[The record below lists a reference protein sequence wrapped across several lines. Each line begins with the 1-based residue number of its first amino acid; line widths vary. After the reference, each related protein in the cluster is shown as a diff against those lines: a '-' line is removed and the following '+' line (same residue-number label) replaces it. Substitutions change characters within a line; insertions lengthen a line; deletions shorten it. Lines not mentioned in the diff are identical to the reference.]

1 LFYAELVSGQSGI
14 SAVDQILRNVDVAGI
29 QDERAREGIHLLLNL
44 IESLTADLRK
54 AQAEILYLR
63 EQLNRRKGGGGK
75 PDQPKDTAGAQPQSS
90 EKERAET
97 KQRTRRSKLDRIR
110 IDREEVLKL
119 YLLNKSGRLRGSPRR
134 TEAHSFSSLFD
145 QIRQRWHLPGSAYPV
160 ADVLKEVH
168 SRFFG
173 SAQQRFHRVPGPG
186 TSHRARTVAHHSLSD
201 SCPRIQLCGVVV
213 QGNLGMLQHH
223 QVRFVGPGPGDTLVQ
238 LIVAEGLG
246 QLSCPLRHW
255 LQRNR
260 RSRGGV
266 LVFRGAEPHGKP
278 LRSPGPRCSFA
289 PPVGNP
295 SDTEGDG
302 RVTVQKKIRRP
313 GFS

>member
-1 LFYAELVSGQSGI
+1 MSGQSGI
-14 SAVDQILRNVDVAGI
+14 SAVDQILRNVDIAGI
-29 QDERAREGIHLLLNL
+29 QDERALEFIRLLLNL

-134 TEAHSFSSLFD
+134 TEAHRFSSLFD
-145 QIRQRWHLPGSAYPV
+145 QIRQGGHLSGSADPV

-168 SRFFG
+168 SRFSG
-173 SAQQRFHRVPGPG
+173 CAQQRFHRVPGPG
-186 TSHRARTVAHHSLSD
+186 AGQRARTVAHHSFFLTRVRAS
-201 SCPRIQLCGVVV
+201 SSAGLLCRGTSGCSSTNPARIAAEIGQY
-213 QGNLGMLQHH
+213 
-223 QVRFVGPGPGDTLVQ
+223 VRYCEINRIKLTRNPGCQ
-238 LIVAEGLG
+238 
-246 QLSCPLRHW
+246 RHPKAFAAPK
-255 LQRNR
+255 RN
-260 RSRGGV
+260 
-266 LVFRGAEPHGKP
+266 
-278 LRSPGPRCSFA
+278 
-289 PPVGNP
+289 
-295 SDTEGDG
+295 
-302 RVTVQKKIRRP
+302 
-313 GFS
+313 

>member
-1 LFYAELVSGQSGI
+1 MSGQSGI
-14 SAVDQILRNVDVAGI
+14 SAVDQILRNVDIAGI
-29 QDERAREGIHLLLNL
+29 QDERALEFIRLLLNL

-168 SRFFG
+168 SQFFG

-213 QGNLGMLQHH
+213 QGNLGMLQHRQ
-223 QVRFVGPGPGDTLVQ
+223 QVRFVGPGPGDPLVQ
-238 LIVAEGLG
+238 LIVTRYCGKQFVELIS
-246 QLSCPLRHW
+246 QL
-255 LQRNR
+255 R
-260 RSRGGV
+260 R
-266 LVFRGAEPHGKP
+266 P
-278 LRSPGPRCSFA
+278 
-289 PPVGNP
+289 
-295 SDTEGDG
+295 
-302 RVTVQKKIRRP
+302 IRRGTLP
-313 GFS
+313 VDEQFFVEIPAALPKSFQPFPMRRHARRHALIMAPVVNPA